1 MKLINRKVH
10 APLCGLVPSHLGTPT
25 AVHPCM
31 GGLTRRSQCDF
42 STGWPDRGRLVVLL
56 VCLIVATG
64 VAGLYGVPMASAQNF
79 GTVALNSS
87 SSATPVTVTFATG
100 GTLNS
105 ILVSTQGISGM
116 DFTKSVGGTCTVST
130 VYTAAQSCTVY
141 VTFSPTAPGLRL
153 GAVEVFNS
161 SDTLLGTGYIYGT
174 GKGSLLRYNP
184 GTQAVLYSSL
194 SSPQAM
200 VVDAGKNVYIAD
212 TGNHRALKLPW
223 NGASYGTPVT
233 VGTGWSAPSGVAV
246 DGAGNLYVADA
257 GSNLVVEVPW
267 TGSAYGAQV
276 TISGIYNFAQDLTID
291 GTGNLYILTS
301 AATITKLPWSGTEYG
316 AQTAIG
322 SGLSG
327 GKYNTDVVD
336 SSGNIYI
343 ADYNNGNIVKE
354 TLSGGSY
361 TQTILGSFGGGSV
374 DGVAT
379 DPAGNVY
386 VANYGANTV
395 LMLPW
400 TGTGSTG
407 YSAPITLTSN
417 GLLSGPE
424 AVYLDGIG
432 NIYIEAFNN
441 NRLEKWSVTDLPT
454 LTFSTATDVG
464 SPDATD
470 NPQTV
475 SLLNI
480 GNNALTIAVPA
491 TGDNPSIAS
500 GFSYA
505 SSSTCPQLSAISVA
519 ATLAPGATCTY
530 AVDFAPTEAGANTG
544 SLVLTDDYLGAS
556 STTQSIGLSGTG
568 ISLVTKLA
576 FAVAPAT
583 PIALGEN
590 AGSAVVHELTSS
602 NAIDTAAADLITL
615 TVSGPG
621 GYSQTYT
628 ATAVSG
634 VGTFDL
640 SGVALNTSGVYTYTA
655 SLASVTSAIASETV
669 NNITSQAISFSP
681 STPVS
686 YGVAPITLSA
696 TGGASGN
703 PVTFS
708 HVSGP
713 GILSGTNN
721 TLLTVTGAGTIV
733 IAANQAGNT
742 NYSAATQ
749 VTANILVFKA
759 TLTVLVNP
767 VSSVYG
773 VAFPAFS
780 GTLSGVVAGDGIT
793 ATYSTTATPTSP
805 VGGSYSIVAT
815 LHDPNTKLG
824 NYSVTNTPAA
834 LSITAEAPTLI
845 FGSIP
850 AQTYGNAPFAVSA
863 TSASSGAVTYTVVS
877 GPATIVGNIVTLTG
891 AGTVM
896 LSASQAASGNYAAAT
911 VTTSFTV
918 AAAAGATVP
927 TLSFAPIAA
936 QTFGNA
942 PFAVSATSASSGVVT
957 YTVVSGPA
965 TIAVNMVTL
974 TGAGTVVLSASQ
986 AASGNYAAA
995 TATTSFTVAASS
1007 GTPIVPTLSFAPI
1020 AAQTYGNVPFA
1031 VSATSASSGAVT
1043 YTVVTGPATIA
1054 VNLVTLTGA
1063 GTVMLSASQAA
1074 GGNYAAATATTS
1086 FTVAA
1091 APVGPV
1097 GFTLTTSSGAE
1108 SVLPGGAAAFN
1119 LTLAPGSGST
1129 YPDALTLSA
1138 TGLPAGATVAFSPAT
1153 IAAGSGATP
1162 VTMTVQTIKP
1172 QTARDAKP
1180 GGSLG
1185 TMALALLLLPMA
1197 GIKRVR
1203 RRLRKMPGLPV
1214 VLAAAALSLGAMV
1227 CLTGCGSSGGFFNQA
1242 PTQYT
1247 VAVTATDTVTG
1258 AHTSTSVTLNVQ

>member
-10 APLCGLVPSHLGTPT
+10 APLSGLVPPHLGTPT

-31 GGLTRRSQCDF
+31 DGLTRRSQRNF
-42 STGWPDRGRLVVLL
+42 GAGWPDRGRVVALL
-56 VCLIVATG
+56 ACLIVATG

-79 GTVALNSS
+79 GTVALDSS
-87 SSATPVTVTFATG
+87 SSVTPVLVTFATG

-105 ILVSTQGISGM
+105 IFVSTQGISGM
-116 DFTKSVGGTCTVST
+116 DFTNSGGGTCTVST
-130 VYTAAQSCTVY
+130 PYTPTQSCTVN
-141 VTFSPTAPGLRL
+141 VTFSPTAPGLRV
-153 GAVEVFNS
+153 GAVELFNS
-161 SDTLLGTGYIYGT
+161 SDTLLGTDYIYGT
-174 GKGSLLRYNP
+174 GKSSLLRYNP
-184 GTQAVLYSSL
+184 GTQAILYSGL

-200 VVDAGKNVYIAD
+200 VVDAGNNVYIAD
-212 TGNHRALKLPW
+212 TGHHLVRKLPW
-223 NGASYGTPVT
+223 NGASYGNPAN

-267 TGSAYGAQV
+267 TGSAYGTQA

-291 GTGNLYILTS
+291 GTGNLYILTN
-301 AATITKLPWSGTEYG
+301 AATITKLPWNGTEYG
-316 AQTAIG
+316 AQTTIG

-343 ADYNNGNIVKE
+343 ADYDNGNIVKE

-361 TQTILGSFGGGSV
+361 TQTILGNFGGGSV

-407 YSAPITLTSN
+407 YGAPITLTSN

-441 NRLEKWSVTDLPT
+441 NRVEKWSVTDLPT
-454 LTFSTATDVG
+454 LTFSTATAVG
-464 SPDATD
+464 SADATD

-491 TGDNPSIAS
+491 TGENPSLAS
-500 GFSYA
+500 GFSYD
-505 SSSTCPQLSAISVA
+505 SSSTCPQLSTVSVA
-519 ATLAPGATCTY
+519 ATLAEGATCTY
-530 AVDFAPTEAGANTG
+530 AVDFVPTESGANTG
-544 SLVLTDDYLGAS
+544 SLVLTDNFFGAS

-568 ISLVTKLA
+568 ISAVTKLA
-576 FAVAPAT
+576 FGVSPAT
-583 PIALGEN
+583 PIALGGN

-602 NAIDTAAADLITL
+602 SAIDPNATDMITL
-615 TVSGPG
+615 TVTGPSS
-621 GYSQTYT
+621 YSQTYT
-628 ATAVSG
+628 ATAVAG
-634 VGTFDL
+634 VATFNL
-640 SGVALNTSGVYTYTA
+640 GGVALSTSGVYTYTA
-655 SLASVTSAIASETV
+655 SLAGVTSAIASETV
-669 NNITSQAISFSP
+669 SNITPQAISFSP

-703 PVTFS
+703 AVTFS

-749 VTANILVFKA
+749 VTANILVIKA
-759 TLTVLVNP
+759 PLSVLVNP

-773 VAFPAFS
+773 VAFPTFS

-815 LHDPNTKLG
+815 LHDPNAKLG

-834 LSITAEAPTLI
+834 LSITAEVPTLI
-845 FGSIP
+845 FG
-850 AQTYGNAPFAVSA
+850 
-863 TSASSGAVTYTVVS
+863 
-877 GPATIVGNIVTLTG
+877 
-891 AGTVM
+891 
-896 LSASQAASGNYAAAT
+896 
-911 VTTSFTV
+911 
-918 AAAAGATVP
+918 
-927 TLSFAPIAA
+927 PIAA
-936 QTFGNA
+936 QK
-942 PFAVSATSASSGVVT
+942 
-957 YTVVSGPA
+957 
-965 TIAVNMVTL
+965 
-974 TGAGTVVLSASQ
+974 
-986 AASGNYAAA
+986 
-995 TATTSFTVAASS
+995 
-1007 GTPIVPTLSFAPI
+1007 
-1020 AAQTYGNVPFA
+1020 YGNPPFA

-1054 VNLVTLTGA
+1054 GNMVTLTGA
-1063 GTVMLSASQAA
+1063 GTVVLLASQVASGNYAAATANASFTVAAAAGATVPTLTFAPIPAQTFGNPPLAVSATSASSGAVTYTVVSGPATIAGNMVTLTGAGTVVLLASQAA
-1074 GGNYAAATATTS
+1074 SGNYAAATATTS

-1091 APVGPV
+1091 APVG
-1097 GFTLTTSSGAE
+1097 FTLTTSSAGSE
-1108 SVLPGGAAAFN
+1108 VETVLPGGAAAFN

-1129 YPDALTLSA
+1129 YPDAVRFSA

-1162 VTMTVQTIKP
+1162 VTMTIQTINP

-1197 GIKRVR
+1197 GVKPVR

-1214 VLAAAALSLGAMV
+1214 VLAAVALSLGAMA
-1227 CLTGCGSSGGFFNQA
+1227 CLSGCGSSGGFFNQA
-1242 PTQYT
+1242 ATHYT
-1247 VAVTATDTVTG
+1247 VVVTATDTVTG
-1258 AHTSTSVTLNVQ
+1258 AHSSTNVTLNVQ